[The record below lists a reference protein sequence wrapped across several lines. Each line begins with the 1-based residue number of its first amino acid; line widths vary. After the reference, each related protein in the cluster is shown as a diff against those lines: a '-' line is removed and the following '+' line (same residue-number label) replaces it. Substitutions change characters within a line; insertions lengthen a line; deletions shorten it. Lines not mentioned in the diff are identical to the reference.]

1 MIWVRRAFVIP
12 FALLFFV
19 VLLGNLLLVR
29 FNDTILNESFY
40 VEQLRKADVYNF
52 VLNDLLA
59 SVLDEARAKEPEDLG
74 SDLDANPL
82 DTTELTTDELVAAVN
97 RVLPPDWVQEQ
108 VEQVLEQVG
117 GYATGRED
125 NFSFTIVAK
134 DRVAILVDE
143 AGALFIKAN
152 TYDLLFAEVV
162 EPEADKA
169 LEDRSS
175 LPFGIPLTDERLV
188 RSARAV
194 VSPEWVEAQV
204 RAVIDELTPYIVG
217 DRDSFRIDV
226 QLADRADIALEEVK
240 DLLQEGDTHS
250 ILYDEVI
257 NPKVQESVQ
266 GGFGLPYGVTV
277 SEEEILSALQQ
288 TAPDDWVQE
297 QVDRVV
303 DSSGPYL
310 VGRTDALSVTISL
323 EDNKRDAATV
333 IEDIATARLVALVE
347 QSSVCGPGEA
357 LHFDQTGLPAC
368 IPPGSTAA
376 DLLDQARID
385 ISGPVQEQVD
395 TLIPNSVTFTEAD
408 LRQALIDSGDEHNVE
423 LIDDMRELFKDGWVY
438 TVQDLRGDLE
448 TEFGDDGPR
457 VLDDVRDALRNG
469 WTYTAA
475 DFRQDMIDADE
486 GERLEE
492 LDKGRERIGSVRIFQ
507 WVSSLIALAV
517 LTIIGF
523 LGGRRWSSRLAWALG
538 VLTVSSLII
547 LIAAGGVWSVQGSD
561 LIENEREDA
570 LSGLDGTKLLV
581 ADKLYTIVQNAA
593 NEYFSGL
600 QLLALV
606 LFIAGALLFT
616 LAVLWPTEWGAKIRR
631 RVGLT
636 KTRPPPDP
644 TYQ

>member
-59 SVLDEARAKEPEDLG
+59 SALDEARAKDPEDLG

-175 LPFGIPLTDERLV
+175 LPFGIPLTSERLV

-226 QLADRADIALEEVK
+226 QLSDRADIALEEVK
-240 DLLQEGDTHS
+240 DLLQEGDAHS

-288 TAPDDWVQE
+288 TTSADWAQE

-333 IEDIATARLVALVE
+333 IEDIATVRLVALVE
-347 QSSVCGPGEA
+347 QSPVCGPGEEP
-357 LHFDQTGLPAC
+357 LLDQTGLPAC

-376 DLLDQARID
+376 GLLDQGDID

-408 LRQALIDSGDEHNVE
+408 LRQALIDAGDEHNVE

-457 VLDDVRDALRNG
+457 VLDDLRATLRDG

-475 DFRQDMIDADE
+475 DFRQDMIDAGE

-523 LGGRRWSSRLAWALG
+523 LGGRRWSSRFAWALG

-570 LSGLDGTKLLV
+570 LRGLDGTKLLV

-606 LFIAGALLFT
+606 LLIAGAFLFT
-616 LAVLWPTEWGAKIRR
+616 LAVLWPTEWGAKIRC

-636 KTRPPPDP
+636 KTRSPP
-644 TYQ
+644 